1 MLTHLVCH
9 HPLIEMCYRAVFHC
23 HGTEIRKKQRFILWD
38 ITLSLLNPAERLCE
52 KICLESFF
60 NLCVFSLPGGGERC
74 AEMWTAAGRPEE
86 TQHHHRS
93 AETATYDTQQSHH
106 CGVPVRLGNRHG
118 GEQFL
123 SKCKTLT
130 ACGCSKK
137 TTTTTTL
144 KSDLSDWINRYFLG
158 FSAKRRQVHLKIK
171 LRRWELECHF
181 HWWKN

>member
-23 HGTEIRKKQRFILWD
+23 HGTEIRKKQRFILRD
-38 ITLSLLNPAERLCE
+38 ITLSLLNPAEKLCE

-60 NLCVFSLPGGGERC
+60 NLCVFFLPGGGERC
-74 AEMWTAAGRPEE
+74 AEMWTAAGWPEE
-86 TQHHHRS
+86 TQHNHRS
-93 AETATYDTQQSHH
+93 TETATYDPQQSHH

-137 TTTTTTL
+137 QQQLWKVTCLTE
-144 KSDLSDWINRYFLG
+144 SIVIFLG

-171 LRRWELECHF
+171 LRRCELECHF